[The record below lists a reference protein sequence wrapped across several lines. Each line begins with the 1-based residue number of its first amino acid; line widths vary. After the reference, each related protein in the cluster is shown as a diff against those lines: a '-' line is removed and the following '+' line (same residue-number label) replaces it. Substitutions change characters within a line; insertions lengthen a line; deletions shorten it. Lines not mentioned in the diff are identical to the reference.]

1 MRSAASSCSTFSGG
15 KGAELHV
22 TVCINKLDDVTG
34 TETYCLDLLAEL
46 AAHGH
51 DASVFTLTSAPQTA
65 ARVASTGAE
74 LYTYP
79 VYPMQAPDRAIVMHP
94 LATTLLLRRIDQQV
108 PTLAIIHSPW
118 PDEYPVRLPRIDRF
132 IAVSPYIADLLQT
145 RHGLRREDVGVIPN
159 GIDTS
164 YFDAPSLGDLRG
176 QVRVLWGSVYHPD
189 RHDALV
195 SVIDSVL
202 ARDDLR
208 LTVVDAH
215 LPQGLVPAHERIEL
229 VSKHPDTR
237 ELLRNAEVVCALGP
251 GRILLEALAMNRA
264 ALCLNTHRQGEYVD
278 ASNLVRLEYYFAK
291 WGRPIDE
298 LLAAER
304 VNANANRRDVAIT
317 HFDAKTNF
325 SALIGELEQLEK
337 RPRAPLSY
345 RLADVKRLPYL
356 ARAYG
361 VLVESQPEPHRA
373 WPPAATAAR
382 WAFRGSKLLPASLRR
397 ALHRLAR

>member
-1 MRSAASSCSTFSGG
+1 MSYGG

-34 TETYCLDLLAEL
+34 TETYCLDLLTEL
-46 AAHGH
+46 IAHGH

-65 ARVASTGAE
+65 ARVAATGAE

-79 VYPMQAPDRAIVMHP
+79 LYPRHTPDRAIVMHP
-94 LATTLLLRRIDQQV
+94 LATTLLLRRIAERV

-145 RHGLRREDVGVIPN
+145 RHRLRPEDIGVIAN
-159 GIDTS
+159 GIDTG
-164 YFDAPSLGDLRG
+164 YFDAPPLDHRNGP
-176 QVRVLWGSVYHPD
+176 VRVLWGSVYHPD

-195 SVIDSVL
+195 SVIDRVL

-215 LPQGLVPAHERIEL
+215 LPEGLVPADGRIEI
-229 VSKHPDTR
+229 VSKRPDAR
-237 ELLRNAEVVCALGP
+237 ELLHGAEVVCALGP
-251 GRILLEALAMNRA
+251 GRILLEGLAMNRA
-264 ALCLNTHRQGEYVD
+264 ALCLNTHRRGEYVD
-278 ASNLVRLEYYFAK
+278 ASNLIRLEYYFAK

-298 LLAAER
+298 LLTAETVR
-304 VNANANRRDVAIT
+304 ANANRRDVAIA
-317 HFDAKTNF
+317 HFEAKTNF
-325 SALIGELEQLEK
+325 SALIGELERLEK
-337 RPRAPLSY
+337 RAGAPISY

-356 ARAYG
+356 ALAYG
-361 VLVESQPEPHRA
+361 VLLESQPKPHGA
-373 WPPAATAAR
+373 WPRTSMAVR
-382 WAFRGSKLLPASLRR
+382 WAFRASKLLPASVRS